1 VIKVVVADDQ
11 VLLRAGLA
19 GIVSTAADMTVV
31 GQAADGKEAVET
43 TRSARPDIV
52 LMDIR
57 MPHLDGIEATRQIVD
72 STSAKVLILTTFD
85 LDEYV
90 YSALRNG
97 ASGFLVKDTPP
108 AELLTAV
115 RIVAAG
121 DALLS
126 PSVTRRLIDRFARVD
141 REPARPEVV
150 LPDEVTR
157 REREVLALVAVGRT
171 NHEIAEQLH
180 ISIGTAK
187 THVARLLAKLGA
199 RDRVQLVIRAHGL
212 EPTSPAGLVRP
223 RQR

>member
-19 GIVSTAADMTVV
+19 GIVNTAADMTVV
-31 GQAADGKEAVET
+31 GQAGDGREAVET
-43 TRSARPDIV
+43 TMNTHPDIV

-57 MPHLDGIEATRQIVD
+57 MPVVDGIEATRQIVD
-72 STSAKVLILTTFD
+72 STSAKVVILTTFD
-85 LDEYV
+85 LDQYV

-126 PSVTRRLIDRFARVD
+126 PRVTRRLIDRFAHDSDPRPAGRV
-141 REPARPEVV
+141 VT
-150 LPDEVTR
+150 LPDEVTG

-212 EPTSPAGLVRP
+212 DEGR
-223 RQR
+223 